1 MKKFIIVVIVLLVI
15 AAGALTFAVS
25 RASDIVT
32 EYKPELERMASESL
46 GSTVTLGNLS
56 ASIFPKASV
65 VVDSARVANPDN
77 PEEAITVENVSL
89 DLELFPLLTG
99 NVVITSLRVINPTV
113 VMSLEEEGIFV
124 EGLSRPETA
133 ATSTPSEKTEESPT
147 AKSASAT
154 QATAPDVPVTVD
166 LKSFT
171 ISGASITVNDKIADA
186 TYTVD
191 DLSLDASLQF
201 AMNKVHLSK
210 VSGDGVLMDVSDFS
224 YTCDT
229 IRYGLED
236 GTVGLDSLQPQIGGS
251 YVLMSGDLN
260 LTDTS
265 KVLNIASDNIVVD
278 DFRALLDIFA
288 PALNEFGVTGLI
300 EPNLE
305 FVLTPTGYKMDG
317 TMAVSGFS
325 ATVEDLIGIDALAG
339 TFDVDAT
346 EALMTISTESLQGT
360 MNNAPMTIA
369 MTAAL
374 DPETGT
380 VKPFTVKAFGGE
392 STVNT
397 TLTLTDEAFPFESQ
411 LDTSGMLIEQLIPAF
426 APDMPF
432 AVTGTIKSIKGNVSG
447 TLDDNMM
454 PSLKG
459 ESAVLIGDGLIK
471 DVNLGEQVLG
481 SISDLPFLTGVLLDK
496 VPASLMTYLD
506 QPHTM
511 LEEVSG
517 TFSLYDELIHTEDM
531 KVVSDFFMFEAKGT
545 IGLDTNLDLDSTLRF
560 DPDFSTEMIGEV
572 KELSALVD
580 DQGRLSFP
588 VKITGIPPELSTVPD
603 LSGVLGA
610 VVQNEA
616 EKIIEEQLGE
626 ELSNSPVG
634 EKIRGGLKGLLGGRK
649 KKE

>member
-1 MKKFIIVVIVLLVI
+1 MKKFIILVIVLLVI
-15 AAGALTFAVS
+15 AAGALMYAVS

-32 EYKPELERMASESL
+32 EYKPELERMASEAL
-46 GSTVTLGNLS
+46 GSMVTLGDLT

-65 VVDSARVANPDN
+65 IVDSARVANPDN

-89 DLELFPLLTG
+89 NLELFPLLTG
-99 NVVITSLRVINPTV
+99 NIVITSLRVINPTI
-113 VMSLEEEGIFV
+113 VMSLEEEGIFI
-124 EGLSRPETA
+124 EGLARPQA
-133 ATSTPSEKTEESPT
+133 DATSTPAEKTDESP
-147 AKSASAT
+147 ASEPA
-154 QATAPDVPVTVD
+154 ATASTDVPVTVD

-171 ISGASITVNDKIADA
+171 IFGASITVNDKIADA

-201 AMNKVHLSK
+201 AMNQVHLSK

-229 IRYGLED
+229 IRYGLND
-236 GTVGLDSLQPQIGGS
+236 GTIGLDSLQPQIGES

-265 KVLNIASDNIVVD
+265 KVLFIASDNIVVD
-278 DFRALLDIFA
+278 DFRELLDIFA

-325 ATVEDLIGIDALAG
+325 AAVEDLIGIDALAG
-339 TFDVDAT
+339 TFTIDAT
-346 EALMTISTESLQGT
+346 ETLMTISTESLQGT
-360 MNNAPMTIA
+360 MNGAPMTIA

-374 DPETGT
+374 DPETGN
-380 VKPFTVKAFGGE
+380 VKPLTVTAFGGE

-397 TLTLTDEAFPFESQ
+397 TLTLTDETFPFESQ
-411 LDTSGMLIEQLIPAF
+411 LDTSGMLIEELIPAF

-432 AVTGTIKSIKGNVSG
+432 GVTGTIKSIKGNVSG

-459 ESAVLIGDGLIK
+459 ESTVLIGDGLIK

-481 SISDLPFLTGVLLDK
+481 AIGDLPFLSGVLLDM
-496 VPASLMTYLD
+496 VPDGLMTYLN
-506 QPHTM
+506 QPHTV
-511 LEEVSG
+511 LQEVSG
-517 TFSLYDELIHTEDM
+517 TFALYDELIHTEDM
-531 KVVSDFFMFEAKGT
+531 KVVSDFFMFEAVGT

-560 DPDFSTEMIGEV
+560 HPDFSADMVGEV
-572 KELSALVD
+572 KELSALLD

-603 LSGVLGA
+603 VSGVLGA

-616 EKIIEEQLGE
+616 EKLLEERLGE
-626 ELSNSPVG
+626 ELNNSPVG
-634 EKIRGGLKGLLGGRK
+634 ETIRGGIKSLFGGGKK